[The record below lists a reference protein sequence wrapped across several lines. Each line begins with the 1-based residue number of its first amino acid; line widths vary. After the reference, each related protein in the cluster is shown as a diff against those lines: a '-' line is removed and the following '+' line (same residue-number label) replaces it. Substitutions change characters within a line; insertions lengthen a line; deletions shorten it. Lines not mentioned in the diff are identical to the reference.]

1 MFKVFFCLLFYLAIS
16 CFLICAQEISEDKVI
31 ATVNGKKIYYK
42 EIILSQKQ
50 RDKFLR
56 LRYGEELEKLTND
69 EINRLIL
76 SKEKSRLAGVIKH
89 IIKDEKIQQ
98 WYLTVTSQ
106 KIDNYLE
113 TYLKDTGL
121 SLEKMAEDIRV
132 RSKLLFEALS
142 EYLKNPNKDEEIY
155 AKLEKFGYSKDFWN
169 LMKENYNT
177 PEKLELIKKGMKE
190 TPSSLKEDLIKGFKP
205 FLINEKFEDY
215 ITKDIAVSEDELMSF
230 YRKEYPLAER
240 YPNASVPKYDE
251 VKGLLTEKL
260 LQKKK
265 EEKLANWWLGEFKQ
279 AKIEIKDK
287 RFKDVLY
294 LLIPPEKVK
303 ARLVQ
308 KIFVI
313 LVGIVIFTGVLIFSI
328 VAKRR
333 KRKATPI

>member
-1 MFKVFFCLLFYLAIS
+1 MFKAFFCLLFYLAIS

-31 ATVNGKKIYYK
+31 AEVNGKKIYYK
-42 EIILSQKQ
+42 EIMLSQNQ
-50 RDKFLR
+50 RDR
-56 LRYGEELEKLTND
+56 LKLKYKEELAED
-69 EINRLIL
+69 EINKLIL
-76 SKEKSRLAGVIKH
+76 SEEKKYLANTIKNIVKE
-89 IIKDEKIQQ
+89 EKIQQ
-98 WYLTVTSQ
+98 WHLAVSTQ
-106 KIDNYLE
+106 EINNYIE
-113 TYLKDTGL
+113 TYLQNTGL
-121 SLEKMAEDIRV
+121 SLGGITEETRM

-142 EYLKNPNKDEEIY
+142 EYLKKPNKDEEIY
-155 AKLEKFGYSKDFWN
+155 AKLEKFGYSKGFWN
-169 LMKENYNT
+169 LMKKNYNT
-177 PEKLELIKKGMKE
+177 PEKLELIKKGIKE
-190 TPSSLKEDLIKGFKP
+190 TPSSLKENLIKGFKP